1 VSRALHA
8 NFSSYDLVSGGW
20 FEVKSEGYV
29 SRNTL
34 AREREEKSK
43 TSAEIHEHAPIV
55 FIYRTISRRV
65 CTGNKKRTILF
76 NKIIF
81 YIVCKNDIF

>member
-1 VSRALHA
+1 M
-8 NFSSYDLVSGGW
+8 
-20 FEVKSEGYV
+20 KSEGYV

-34 AREREEKSK
+34 TREREEKSK

-55 FIYRTISRRV
+55 FIYRTTSRRV
-65 CTGNKKRTILF
+65 RTIGNKKRTILF

-81 YIVCKNDIF
+81 YIVYKNDIF